1 MNQENRRKITQL
13 RHQLHSYPELSMQEY
28 RTKDTLINF
37 IKKETDLEVEDRG
50 HWFYACY
57 HCGIPGAES
66 IAFRAD
72 FDALAIPEE
81 NDLPYCSRIRVSR
94 IAVGMTDTVPFL
106 PDLHWKSHSMVQT
119 RTSISFFSMR
129 RKSVAA
135 ERNVQS

>member
-13 RHQLHSYPELSMQEY
+13 RHQLHRYPELSMQEY

-37 IKKETDLEVEDRG
+37 IKKETDLEVTDRG

-81 NDLPYCSRIRVSR
+81 NDLPYCSRNPGVSHR
-94 IAVGMTDTVPFL
+94 CGHDGHSAVLAGL
-106 PDLHWKSHSMVQT
+106 ALE
-119 RTSISFFSMR
+119 
-129 RKSVAA
+129 VAQYGADKDVYFIFQHA
-135 ERNVQS
+135 EEIGGGG